1 MDGEKLVLNVAF
13 YIRQAFLRRADE
25 QNFPNRPCLRGF
37 LPISGIA
44 LSYLLK

>member
-1 MDGEKLVLNVAF
+1 MDSRKLLLNFSF

-25 QNFPNRPCLRGF
+25 QDFLNRLYRQGWRPAF
-37 LPISGIA
+37 GIA